1 MSRVNRK
8 TVRATIAAGLAAN
21 MPSAAAVYAYQRS
34 KLDGMASVV
43 RIFSASSDRPAM
55 TGNAEES
62 HPLWTQLGF
71 ICQLWVL
78 TASATGQT
86 YTEAEAEDRL
96 DDLEYELITW
106 VAANQNPSGG
116 AWVDLRYDRP
126 SFVDTYKAGN
136 ELYLVEDIFL
146 TATVNDV

>member
-8 TVRATIAAGLAAN
+8 TVRTTIAAGLAAN

-34 KLDGMASVV
+34 KLDGKATVA
-43 RIFSASSDRPAM
+43 RIFSASSERP
-55 TGNAEES
+55 
-62 HPLWTQLGF
+62 PLSASGETQSVFGY
-71 ICQLWVL
+71 IVQLWVL

-86 YTEAEAEDRL
+86 FTEAEAEDKL
-96 DDLEYELITW
+96 DDMEHELITW
-106 VAANQNPSGG
+106 VEANQYPTG
-116 AWVDLRYDRP
+116 ATWRELRYDRP

-146 TATVNDV
+146 SVLANE